1 MATLEKLV
9 KAFEGL
15 KTVQLSSPVYDESVR
30 KKEKITHCIT
40 IADAMCNSGVKGSH
54 DFSQLI
60 SVAIETLLQLCDDQ
74 DSNVRMI
81 ADESLNRIIRA
92 LTDTN
97 VVKIQVEL
105 HKEIKKN
112 GNARTLR
119 AALWR
124 FAELCHM
131 IRPAKG
137 KPYVVY
143 LIPCIVQIAKR
154 TDEEAVLETLAA
166 ALQKIFKSLGS
177 FTTDNEIKILLNAF
191 LQNLS
196 SSSAVARRTAASSI
210 LSVCLHCR
218 KPLASLDWA
227 LQCLLDIVNP
237 ILVKGLEN
245 GKTTFPV
252 DAGPILG
259 VLGCLRYILPHF
271 YGSATSSK
279 TAAPGAATEGS
290 AGLLRHAQ
298 DGSHLPRIEKIL
310 QVYELCLLCAQHED
324 HNVVNAALETLQ
336 QLLRCPP
343 SGLISLLQDSSS
355 SVTNS
360 TQFSGD
366 VHLGSP
372 TKNCS
377 LCDDSLEE
385 NKRSLGDKSDSQDSN
400 EEIFC
405 EIDFD
410 KRNKECDLGDG
421 ESDSISGSAVMET
434 RLIENKTEVP
444 QRPMELLKGHKY
456 LVAKEGVSRLNGCLR
471 FLVASFL
478 LQKSDKSNSQVK
490 SEGIQILE
498 THTVPDSAVRV
509 SVKALALGCV
519 ANALALSPHLFF
531 LSLEPDSDEY
541 VRFSAQSEDP
551 KGNTSIQMTG
561 QPISDILLF
570 AMHTDPQLRG
580 LTCVLIGNLIWAAL
594 VQSGGDFQAFSKGSV
609 SLDKLVSLLVQGLE
623 DESSL
628 CCRQTL
634 GAIQMCLGSLLES
647 QGSPSVKTLL
657 TSLLPLHKN
666 PYWLVKVKLLE
677 VVSELPMVS
686 LSHMLSTS
694 LNKNKGYMEQ
704 GHRSDFQDQV
714 LHEILLPLLGDEDNR
729 VRHAAAAAFVR
740 IIPHLFFPADYP
752 GQDPATARA
761 SCLVSRFLLPVAA
774 GWGPGGSLPLPSPT
788 AHLNGPPSPFGGI
801 SHNSSLRRVAQI
813 EDALSRVVDLLSQS
827 LLMSTSRYLTHGC
840 CEALSMLS
848 EEYLTTIYPW
858 AWSCILADRSSEKHN
873 PSKESNDIGSSYK
886 SPAVSPACG
895 LLSTA
900 LTLLTSTSVSLDLS
914 AQTWLIKLAGNL
926 ISGMAVYCNHRVDSG
941 GSLDGD
947 NTPRQSWSVL
957 GDRQLAASADVFLG
971 HVAKITA
978 TFAHV
983 LDETPPPHLTPH
995 PISSSPSPSPN
1006 PSPGSTISTPTSAI
1020 STSSASAPSLPAVAA
1035 AALASPIKRRGTVGA
1050 MSSQSSGVSVDG
1062 LSIPSSLSLDRGR
1075 AMSPSKSS
1083 LDKEDKLE
1091 ERKGGKG
1098 SYFSLSTITP
1108 HYMKIYDILKSA
1120 YVNYK
1125 ITLDQNASEKF
1136 VRLLVITLEALSQLL
1151 EIASLHEIGRGAD
1164 ELLGHLKSTV
1174 SLAPTP
1180 TVTCVHQLLKCL
1192 FGSNLCAQWEEDQA
1206 VLGIGLEHQPP
1217 LSTRQPGDGFYSVC
1231 FQNAC
1236 HELAHS
1242 LGRPIPFVTDRM
1254 SLTSQMPPSA
1264 SSLPPGTA
1272 ASSILS
1278 SRDEGPGWL
1287 NSLKRRSERK
1297 VSSIFKNFGRSSDKA
1312 SLASYIRLFEPM
1324 VIKALKQYT
1333 VTSDVQLQCRVLL
1346 LLSQLVQLRV
1356 NYCLLDS
1363 EQIFIGFVLKQFE
1376 FIESGQIPQA
1386 EELIPCIFYFLV
1398 HLSYEKQHS
1407 KAIIGVPKIIQLC
1420 DGLMASGQP
1429 HVTHCVPALVPV
1441 VEDVFVVRGKGL
1453 GGGGSGSSTQ
1463 AAELKELD
1471 TQREV
1476 LFSMLLRLSEYPQVL
1491 DLLAVVVRESRTES
1505 EELWRRWSRNA
1516 ADAVLPLVAW
1526 GRVRLEGERDE
1537 RMAMYGPG
1545 CPQASLHR
1553 FLAALAPPVLR
1564 PVDPLLRTLFSTSN
1578 HPSQMAAIEYA
1589 PSGKEGEVVGVERWL
1604 GMVLGVFLALLSPQ
1618 QAKEEAILARL
1629 EALGLSLGPHIG
1641 PEPLKNEST
1650 APPADPLGAAL
1661 VLTPVS
1667 DSPEPL
1673 APELIMAKFIFH
1685 VMRVVVKKI
1694 HHIVFD
1700 PASQRDSTYLQ
1711 EQFCHFLLYCI
1722 HMFESGSYSR
1732 VTTVAI
1738 ELVKSEGPGNEGEGV
1753 RSGLS
1758 KLFLELT
1765 PVCPLLS
1772 SLWCY
1777 ILVLLEVSDKS
1788 LWSQMLG
1795 LHEEPSPLNG
1805 SAHSPL
1811 QTKSLG
1817 TSPCC
1822 NIEVV
1827 KKAGTILFCGFLRGG
1842 VRGVMA
1848 EHAAWLLVGHTEAV
1862 VRLSGEPPVR
1872 DFIAAVHQNSAASG
1886 LLVQALAS
1894 RCQDLSSPSFA
1905 WNLLRCIEGVH
1916 PSQSGALLSQLLVPR
1931 LLSCPHLALSRR
1943 ASALACRRAELLLVQ
1958 HMHQPPPRPASPLS
1972 LSPGDLLDTTPVPTP
1987 TVGQL
1992 PKEELENLLEVMQ
2005 EARLMRKHSR
2015 LVSLLNKLGSH
2026 CYDLSPID
2034 VEHGRSFNPAN
2045 VRNITANKNW
2055 YLGQVKRRCCESKC
2069 SGQEVAQLLSKLEF
2083 DDIISIMSCKDFN
2096 GSVLENCLKL
2106 GLQLTLQ
2113 ALQGWSKSNFGSFED
2128 LKSPDAASP
2137 LYKASKITLLQ
2148 SITRLNGLVP
2158 RPHQVFLPV
2167 GRAPTQ
2173 KEDRYSSRLG
2183 ELFADSE
2190 FWDAL
2195 FQIIPSLT
2203 CYLHGLPRLS
2213 STLSSVTQEQDGESN
2228 VENQEKPIPSK
2239 NSLYQVPEESI
2250 EDLSKF
2256 GILCLEA
2263 ANWLVMQE
2271 NGSHPKPQSLHYAL
2285 EGAAA
2290 MLSCSVLSAW
2300 LAGDPS
2306 SNNSS
2311 HLSVTW
2317 IASGVS
2323 AVTRLTTFLLGGEQH
2338 LPYPFSIASS
2348 GLAGALEDPEK
2359 ITSAHPCLQI
2369 AALIHWL
2376 ERTKVKMPNIPKFL
2390 ATPLKCIVI
2399 GLARMPLVNSYA
2411 LVPPEALKQGW
2422 KVEPTGSY
2430 KTQLPPLPIEYLQEV
2445 EVLEQFIFRVALLG
2459 WISRQQFEEMW
2470 VAFLSVLS
2478 SSPNE
2483 GTSPDETLLMAQ
2495 ANSLAVQSMTALLMQ
2510 TLLLPMPGNPSV
2522 SHLIHQSRDNPLEFR
2537 NSSIGQ
2543 KLASIHELLCWRI
2556 RDFGLLGSGI
2566 HLQDVFHQGN
2576 LEKVNNPFRYG
2587 HSQVS
2592 LEYLWTSTGAFTESD
2607 SNEEGNE
2614 NNIQPEN
2621 KASKQCL
2628 ERAQR
2633 LSESGLDLPSC
2644 LFFLLDL
2651 YSQWSNS
2658 QSPVP
2663 LHIIGESIR
2672 SLLALSDLFT
2682 DGMQFAR
2689 MLRSSLSLLRIHAPE
2704 DQLTSQYLVLGACK
2718 AAAVLVANM
2727 SPASPDMEAQ
2737 DRVRRALELGLRSS
2751 FMPTRLASIHGL
2763 LYLLQAA
2770 FSRNHIVGGVGPIGN
2785 RDESL
2790 GMGSLKRNTTRQSR
2804 GEINMQQLSGKAGE
2818 VVRRAVAS
2826 GVGIVQAPLGSELQ
2840 LLLPIAMDYI
2850 QRNFGDDLG
2859 SYELEHHEEHT
2870 LLLWALIFTLLQSL
2884 EEGREETIPLLSS
2897 QPSASAHHSD
2907 GREGTASLPP
2917 ILRLAL
2923 SMLSHVAS
2931 TPASSPTSCGPFN
2944 PFSSSPSKSHSITLR
2959 IYLALMQGLERLI
2972 VSGCPVGSRVR
2983 ISAASL
2989 AAELLR
2995 HTSPVVALPALQL
3008 LLSCMYMGLNNVQ
3021 REWSSIDQKGEV
3033 PGPDAVDSPNP
3044 EHLLHAME
3052 QASALFDR
3060 VKRGYPFEVEVVC
3073 GVLPLLLTHFFPPSE
3088 ILTKVIGEFLSSQQP
3103 HPRLLA
3109 AVLFQVFESACQQSQ
3124 LPLLQEWVV
3133 LSLSNFTQ
3141 CSPMGM
3147 ATWCLTCFFI
3157 SASTNPWLR
3166 AIFPHVQSRI
3176 GRCEFEDRRLLC
3188 IAASDFYH
3196 ELTNDSQKQT
3206 FLSTFGTAAN
3216 VHPQSPFSD
3225 IVTCLT

>member
-30 KKEKITHCIT
+30 KKEKIAHCIT

-97 VVKIQVEL
+97 VMKIQVEL

-112 GNARTLR
+112 GSARTLR

-143 LIPCIVQIAKR
+143 LIPCIVQISRR
-154 TDEEAVLETLAA
+154 TDDESVLETLAA
-166 ALQKIFKSLGS
+166 ALQKIFKSLGC

-191 LQNLS
+191 LPNLG

-210 LSVCLHCR
+210 LSICLHCR
-218 KPLASLDWA
+218 KPLASLDWV
-227 LQCLLDIVNP
+227 LQCLLEDKWLS
-237 ILVKGLEN
+237 LVKSVEN

-252 DAGPILG
+252 DTGPVLG

-271 YGSATSSK
+271 SVSTTSSK
-279 TAAPGAATEGS
+279 TGATGAATEGS
-290 AGLLRHAQ
+290 ASLPRHAQ
-298 DGSHLPRIEKIL
+298 DGIYLPRVEKIL

-343 SGLISLLQDSSS
+343 PGLISLLLDTSSS
-355 SVTNS
+355 LV
-360 TQFSGD
+360 FSG
-366 VHLGSP
+366 S
-372 TKNCS
+372 S
-377 LCDDSLEE
+377 
-385 NKRSLGDKSDSQDSN
+385 
-400 EEIFC
+400 
-405 EIDFD
+405 
-410 KRNKECDLGDG
+410 
-421 ESDSISGSAVMET
+421 MET
-434 RLIENKTEVP
+434 RLIESKTEVL

-456 LVAKEGVSRLNGCLR
+456 LEVKEGVSRLNNCVR

-478 LQKSDKSNSQVK
+478 LQNSDRGNSQAESK
-490 SEGIQILE
+490 GMQSLE
-498 THTVPDSAVRV
+498 AGTIPDSAVRV

-519 ANALALSPHLFF
+519 ASALALSPQLFF
-531 LSLEPDSDEY
+531 LSLDPDTDEN
-541 VRFSAQSEDP
+541 VGSVEQDEVP
-551 KGNTSIQMTG
+551 KGDNIRQSKG
-561 QPISDILLF
+561 QPVSDVLLF

-580 LTCVLIGNLIWAAL
+580 LTCSLIGNLIWAAL
-594 VQSGGDFQAFSKGSV
+594 VESGGDFQAFSNGAV
-609 SLDKLVSLLVQGLE
+609 SLDKLISLLVQGLE

-634 GAIQMCLGSLLES
+634 GALQMCLGPLLES
-647 QGSPSVKTLL
+647 QGSPSARPLL
-657 TSLLPLHKN
+657 TALLPLHKN

-686 LSHMLSTS
+686 LSHMFSTS
-694 LNKNKGYMEQ
+694 LSKSQGKMEQ
-704 GHRSDFQDQV
+704 GHKSDFQDQV
-714 LHEILLPLLGDEDNR
+714 LHQILLPLLGDEDNR

-740 IIPHLFFPADYP
+740 IIPNLFFPADYP

-761 SCLVSRFLLPVAA
+761 SFLVSRFLLPVAA
-774 GWGPGGSLPLPSPT
+774 GWGTGSNVSLPSPA
-788 AHLNGPPSPFGGI
+788 AHLNGPPAPFGGMNH
-801 SHNSSLRRVAQI
+801 SGPLKRVAQI

-827 LLMSTSRYLTHGC
+827 LLMSTSRYMTHGC

-848 EEYLTTIYPW
+848 EEYFTTVYPW

-873 PSKESNDIGSSYK
+873 SSKENSDIGSSYK
-886 SPAVSPACG
+886 SPNVSPACG
-895 LLSTA
+895 LLSTT
-900 LTLLTSTSVSLDLS
+900 LTLLTSTSVSHDLS

-926 ISGMAVYCNHRVDSG
+926 ISGMAVFCNHRLDGG
-941 GSLDGD
+941 GSLDGE
-947 NTPRQSWSVL
+947 NTHRQPWSVL
-957 GDRQLAASADVFLG
+957 GDRQLASSADLFLG

-983 LDETPPPHLTPH
+983 LDETPPPHMAPH
-995 PISSSPSPSPN
+995 PVNASPSPSPN
-1006 PSPGSTISTPTSAI
+1006 PSPGSTMTAASSSI
-1020 STSSASAPSLPAVAA
+1020 STSSVSAPSLPAVAA
-1035 AALASPIKRRGTVGA
+1035 ASLSSPIKRRGTVGGA
-1050 MSSQSSGVSVDG
+1050 TAQSSGSSTDG
-1062 LSIPSSLSLDRGR
+1062 SSIPSSLSLDRGR

-1083 LDKEDKLE
+1083 LDKDDKAE
-1091 ERKGGKG
+1091 ERKGGRG

-1136 VRLLVITLEALSQLL
+1136 VRLLVVTLEALSQLL
-1151 EIASLHEIGRGAD
+1151 EVASLHEIGRGAD
-1164 ELLGHLKSTV
+1164 ELLGHLRSTV
-1174 SLAPTP
+1174 TLAPTP

-1192 FGSNLCAQWEEDQA
+1192 FGSNLCAQWEEDQG
-1206 VLGIGLEHQPP
+1206 VLGVGFEHQPSSP
-1217 LSTRQPGDGFYSVC
+1217 RHPGDGFYSVC

-1242 LGRPIPFVTDRM
+1242 LGRPIPFVSDRM
-1254 SLTSQMPPSA
+1254 SLTSQITPS
-1264 SSLPPGTA
+1264 STSLPPGA
-1272 ASSILS
+1272 PASSVLS
-1278 SRDEGPGWL
+1278 NRDEGPGWL

-1363 EQIFIGFVLKQFE
+1363 EQIFIGFVLKQIE
-1376 FIESGQIPQA
+1376 FIESGHIPQA

-1429 HVTHCVPALVPV
+1429 HVSHCVPALVPV

-1453 GGGGSGSSTQ
+1453 GAGGSSSSSQ

-1491 DLLAVVVRESRTES
+1491 DLLAVVVRESRSES

-1537 RMAMYGPG
+1537 RSAPYGSG

-1564 PVDPLLRTLFSTSN
+1564 PVDPLLRTLFSTSH

-1589 PSGKEGEVVGVERWL
+1589 PTGKEGEVVGVERWL

-1629 EALGLSLGPHIG
+1629 EALGLSLGPHVG
-1641 PEPLKNEST
+1641 PEPLRNDASR
-1650 APPADPLGAAL
+1650 PPADPLGAAL

-1667 DSPEPL
+1667 NSPEPM

-1694 HHIVFD
+1694 HHVVFN
-1700 PASQRDSTYLQ
+1700 PASQRDSAYLQ

-1732 VTTVAI
+1732 VTSVAV
-1738 ELVKSEGPGNEGEGV
+1738 ELVKSEGPDNEGEGV
-1753 RSGLS
+1753 RSSLS

-1822 NIEVV
+1822 NVEMV
-1827 KKAGTILFCGFLRGG
+1827 KKAGTILFCGYLRGG
-1842 VRGVMA
+1842 VRGVTA

-1862 VRLSGEPPVR
+1862 VRLSAEPPVR

-1958 HMHQPPPRPASPLS
+1958 HMHQPPPRPPSPVP

-1992 PKEELENLLEVMQ
+1992 PKDELEKLLEVMQ

-2015 LVSLLNKLGSH
+2015 LVSLLNKLGSQ

-2045 VRNITANKNW
+2045 VRNITANKSW
-2055 YLGQVKRRCCESKC
+2055 YLGQVKRRCCECKC

-2113 ALQGWSKSNFGSFED
+2113 AIQGWSKSSFGSSD
-2128 LKSPDAASP
+2128 DMKSCDPVSP

-2158 RPHQVFLPV
+2158 RPHQVFLPI
-2167 GRAPTQ
+2167 GRNPTP
-2173 KEDRYSSRLG
+2173 KEERYSSRLG
-2183 ELFADSE
+2183 ELFSDSE

-2203 CYLHGLPRLS
+2203 CYLHGLSRLS
-2213 STLSSVTQEQDGESN
+2213 SYLSSPTNESEESAAQESAEN
-2228 VENQEKPIPSK
+2228 KENQENPMPTKDELHKI
-2239 NSLYQVPEESI
+2239 PEESV

-2263 ANWLVMQE
+2263 ANWLVVQE
-2271 NGSHPKPQSLHYAL
+2271 GSCQPKPQSLHYAL

-2290 MLSCSVLSAW
+2290 MLSCSVLTAW
-2300 LAGDPS
+2300 FARDLSPTNGGSHPS
-2306 SNNSS
+2306 VS
-2311 HLSVTW
+2311 W

-2323 AVTRLTTFLLGGEQH
+2323 AVTRLTAFLLGGEQY
-2338 LPYPFSIASS
+2338 LPCPFSISSS
-2348 GLAGALEDPEK
+2348 GLTSALEDPDT
-2359 ITSAHPCLQI
+2359 IVGAHPCLQI

-2422 KVEPTGSY
+2422 KVEPTGSH

-2445 EVLEQFIFRVALLG
+2445 EVLEQFIFRVSLLG

-2483 GTSPDETLLMAQ
+2483 GTSPVETLLMAQ

-2510 TLLLPMPGNPSV
+2510 TLLLPVPGNPSV
-2522 SHLIHQSRDNPLEFR
+2522 SHLIHQSRDNPLGFL
-2537 NSSIGQ
+2537 NSGIGQ

-2566 HLQDVFHQGN
+2566 HLQDVFHCGN
-2576 LEKVNNPFRYG
+2576 LEKVNYPFRYG

-2607 SNEEGNE
+2607 SNEEEGD
-2614 NNIQPEN
+2614 NNTRPES

-2689 MLRSSLSLLRIHAPE
+2689 MLRSSLSLLRVHAPE
-2704 DQLTSQYLVLGACK
+2704 DQLTSQYLVLSACK

-2770 FSRNHIVGGVGPIGN
+2770 FSRSHIVSGVGPIGN

-2790 GMGSLKRNTTRQSR
+2790 GVNSLRRNNPRQSR

-2826 GVGIVQAPLGSELQ
+2826 GVGIVQPPLGSELQ
-2840 LLLPIAMDYI
+2840 LLLPIAMEYI
-2850 QRNFGDDLG
+2850 QRHFSEELS
-2859 SYELEHHEEHT
+2859 SYELEHNEEHT
-2870 LLLWALIFTLLQSL
+2870 LLLWALIFFLLESL
-2884 EEGREETIPLLSS
+2884 DEGREEIIPLLSS
-2897 QPSASAHHSD
+2897 QPSASTHNPD
-2907 GREGTASLPP
+2907 GREGAASLPP
-2917 ILRLAL
+2917 VLRLAL

-2931 TPASSPTSCGPFN
+2931 TPASSPTSYGPFN
-2944 PFSSSPSKSHSITLR
+2944 PFSSSQSRSHAITLR

-2972 VSGCPVGSRVR
+2972 VSGCPVGVRVR
-2983 ISAASL
+2983 MSAASL

-3008 LLSCMYMGLNNVQ
+3008 LLSCMYMGLNNAQ
-3021 REWSSIDQKGEV
+3021 GELTSMDQKGEV
-3033 PGPDAVDSPNP
+3033 PGSDTVDSANP

-3196 ELTNDSQKQT
+3196 QLTNDSQKQT
-3206 FLSTFGTAAN
+3206 FLSTFGTAATA
-3216 VHPQSPFSD
+3216 HPQSPFSD